1 MSTPFDLEA
10 VDELDPHV
18 ARHKI
23 ASFDLTNRELLE
35 AVAATGKP
43 LVVSTGHAYLGE
55 VETALGWICAVEPS
69 ADVTLLHCTSQYPTA
84 ASDVHLRAM
93 ETMRSAFGYPVGLSD
108 HTIGNAISLAAV
120 ALGAVMLERHVTED
134 VASDGPDHHF
144 ALEPDVLSALVRDA
158 ESVRAALGSAVKAP
172 TSSELEN
179 RQLARRSIHVARDLT
194 AGHELSRDDLT
205 VVRPALGIEPADLH
219 LVVGRRLVRDLAAGS
234 PLQWS
239 DV

>member
-1 MSTPFDLEA
+1 MDNLHYDFLK
-10 VDELDPHV
+10 LDGLLT
-18 ARHKI
+18 AEQRHLRQQVR
-23 ASFDLTNRELLE
+23 DYVTQ
-35 AVAATGKP
+35 
-43 LVVSTGHAYLGE
+43 E
-55 VETALGWICAVEPS
+55 VLPTINDYWETAEFPREMALKLKDLPIMGGMLTGYGW
-69 ADVTLLHCTSQYPTA
+69 
-84 ASDVHLRAM
+84 
-93 ETMRSAFGYPVGLSD
+93 
-108 HTIGNAISLAAV
+108 
-120 ALGAVMLERHVTED
+120 
-134 VASDGPDHHF
+134 
-144 ALEPDVLSALVRDA
+144 
-158 ESVRAALGSAVKAP
+158 